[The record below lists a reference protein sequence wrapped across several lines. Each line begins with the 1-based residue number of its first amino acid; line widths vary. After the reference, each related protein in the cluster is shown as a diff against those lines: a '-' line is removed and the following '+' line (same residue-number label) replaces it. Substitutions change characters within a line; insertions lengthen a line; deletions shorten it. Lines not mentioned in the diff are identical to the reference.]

1 MMKSIGEM
9 DLWRLQEEQRALVE
23 MIERTT
29 LGMTRGANWLISEF
43 GPDGPIMRDRDVS
56 YCHKVT
62 WGLFED
68 GRLEEAWRV
77 LDWLQANACQGV
89 AQYYFPEEPPF
100 NREMQRVYRFLTF
113 AKVAEALHFPGM
125 ANDETREEVCSYLH
139 ETGGC
144 FGHPS
149 DPALRRYLNPL
160 VTSFFTE
167 WALPAGLDEAAKRS
181 GDFLVMMT
189 ELNEAHMKGEPGRFY
204 YLYDVDRGE
213 LVTEPPDG
221 QALNCVVDT
230 LGTQQH
236 FYFMGC
242 SMAAL
247 ADLYLA
253 GHGKRY
259 LRAAKQLADFTE
271 RCNPE
276 GLRWPSY
283 CKVGWGAAE
292 LYAATGHPCR
302 RIMAANTSDITFLG
316 AQTKA
321 GGWENLH
328 YPLTD
333 EGVWRTVV
341 HDGRGLVPKR
351 GELADDGSWAW
362 LSAHEITGE
371 FLGEMGRTLKVFKAA
386 LGHVERR
393 IAEVADWGG
402 R

>member
-1 MMKSIGEM
+1 MKAIEEM
-9 DLWRLQEEQRALVE
+9 NLWTLQEEQRALVE
-23 MIERTT
+23 MIERMS

-43 GPDGPIMRDRDVS
+43 SPAGPIMRDRDVS

-68 GRLEEAWRV
+68 GRLEEAWRI
-77 LDWLQANACQGV
+77 LDWLHATARQGV

-113 AKVAEALHFPGM
+113 GKIAEALRHPSF
-125 ANDETREEVCSYLH
+125 ANDETRETVCSYLH

-144 FGHPS
+144 FGHP
-149 DPALRRYLNPL
+149 DNPELRRYLNPL
-160 VTSFFTE
+160 VTAFFTE
-167 WALPAGLDEAAKRS
+167 WALPAGLHEAARKS

-189 ELNEAHMKGEPGRFY
+189 ELNEPYMENEPGRFY
-204 YLYDVDRGE
+204 YLYDPQADQ

-221 QALNCVVDT
+221 QALNCYVDT
-230 LGTQQH
+230 VGTKQH
-236 FYFMGC
+236 FYYMGC

-253 GHGKRY
+253 GHGSKY
-259 LRAAKQLADFTE
+259 LHAAKVLADFTE

-292 LYAATGHPCR
+292 LYAATGHPCH
-302 RIMAANTSDITFLG
+302 RIMASNTSDITFLA
-316 AQTKA
+316 AQTRA
-321 GGWENLH
+321 GGWENMY
-328 YPLTD
+328 YPIKD
-333 EGVWRTVV
+333 DGNWRTIVY
-341 HDGRGLVPKR
+341 DGRGLVPKR

-362 LSAHEITGE
+362 LSGHEITGE

-393 IAEVADWGG
+393 IATLATQQT
-402 R
+402 